1 MEQLASSSSK
11 QAAQVYAESL
21 MFDQNRSH
29 HQNIPNPN
37 QYCFQSRDN
46 NCHYSYGQHTH
57 NMMAHNQ
64 YNSSGMLSTVRNN
77 QRIAGLGPATGAN
90 GKIGN
95 NGGNGGIGGNSNAGG
110 SGLAKFTSVVV
121 GNNSTRH
128 SKTSSFVFV

>member
-1 MEQLASSSSK
+1 MRLTPEQGLAHCWIRAIDNVLVTPRSRRMSLASDPPG
-11 QAAQVYAESL
+11 L
-21 MFDQNRSH
+21 
-29 HQNIPNPN
+29 
-37 QYCFQSRDN
+37 
-46 NCHYSYGQHTH
+46 
-57 NMMAHNQ
+57 
-64 YNSSGMLSTVRNN
+64 NSSGMLSTVRNN